1 MKKQTVIVAAM
12 LLILGI
18 VKAQPGQDGKPPK
31 PPTPEERLK
40 HVTEELNKELTLTTT
55 QKEKVLAAYKA
66 FFADIEKNRSKDGK
80 QPPPPPPPPTVSKE
94 VADKLSAER
103 DAKIKAI
110 LTPEQYKKYVE
121 VEKTLRPKH
130 GGRPDEVGSQK
141 PPKD

>member
-18 VKAQPGQDGKPPK
+18 IKAQPGQDGKPPK

-40 HVTEELNKELTLTTT
+40 HVDEALNKELTLTTT

-66 FFADIEKNRSKDGK
+66 FFADIEKNKSKDGK
-80 QPPPPPPPPTVSKE
+80 QPPPPPPPPPVSKE

-121 VEKTLRPKH
+121 VAKTLRPKH
-130 GGRPDEVGSQK
+130 PGMPGEGGSQK